1 MKRSNPYVVLD
12 WFSLHKHVWA
22 CIKGIVDPTILLIIF
37 TDFIDFIDGIFLEYR
52 EDSIDTP
59 DIQLNIKIWPFYA
72 TQQCVYITR
81 TEFFS

>member
-1 MKRSNPYVVLD
+1 MTVLEYCKNAEAPIRP
-12 WFSLHKHVWA
+12 WTSMN
-22 CIKGIVDPTILLIIF
+22 F

-59 DIQLNIKIWPFYA
+59 DIQLNIKMWPFYA